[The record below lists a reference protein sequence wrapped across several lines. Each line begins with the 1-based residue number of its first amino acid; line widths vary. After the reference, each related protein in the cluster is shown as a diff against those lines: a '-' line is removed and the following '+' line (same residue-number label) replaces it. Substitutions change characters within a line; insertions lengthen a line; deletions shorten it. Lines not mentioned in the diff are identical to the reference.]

1 MATTKVKFTSQSAWE
16 TQQQLNANFDDLD
29 GRVDTLE
36 DQIVNAGK
44 VDDVKI
50 NGTSIVSSKEANFN
64 TKSTYNSETNK
75 IVTET
80 DIADFA
86 TSTSVANTYVPQTR
100 TINNKPL
107 STDISLSAT
116 DVGALSSETTY
127 VSSVNGNSG
136 AITGIATE
144 SFVNSSINSVT
155 AYYITKNAQ
164 GAQFATVA
172 ELNSTTTFYSGGAV
186 RVPTRNDYCIVQ
198 SDENHSNSTTR
209 YIYQNGWEFQ
219 YVVNETALTDA
230 QIQALNS
237 GITEALVQQI
247 EENTSARHTHTNK
260 SLLDTYSQTEANLS
274 DAVAKKHSHNNKSIL
289 DATTASFTT
298 EQQTKL
304 AGVAE
309 GANKT
314 VIDSAFSSSSTNPV
328 QNKVV
333 DNALKAVTNALN
345 NKVTI
350 EAGKGLSS
358 NDFTDTY
365 KNKIDGI
372 EDGAEVNAVD
382 SVNGKTGAVVL
393 SASDVGA
400 VATSDIADNLTTEDA
415 TKVLSANQGKVLS
428 DANSATNQQLALA
441 KSSITALQ
449 NSVATNT
456 EDITQ
461 NTANIASNTTEINSL
476 KTSKLDASKANVDV
490 MTDLGVTA
498 QNDNVSLNKSYK
510 NLSTQATSSDFV
522 NMPLANETTSGL
534 MSKADYAQIRDN
546 TARIEQLEGQN
557 IIRLIYTASNNPTA
571 SQIEAFVKAEGY
583 TDTAQWSQI
592 GVVVS
597 GTNHIWR
604 YYTNTTWTDI
614 GVDTVN
620 QFTNSIAGIIKGSAT
635 DGKVYAETDG
645 TGSVYGWDALNTKV
659 ANNTSAIGTETTNR
673 TSADE
678 TLQSNIDTVSSNLS
692 NEITNRQTA
701 DTNLQ
706 TQITTNATNISNKMD
721 KTNPTGSGSFKLNAS
736 SGTVGTNSVSI
747 NGLASGM
754 YSTTLGT
761 GGRATEYCSY
771 CEGHSNQSSGTSSH
785 AEGEGNKVIG
795 NNSHVE
801 GFANTVNGE
810 CQHVFG
816 KANIIDNDNKY
827 VEIVGNGNAYI
838 RDGILYVNSRSNART
853 LDWNGNEYIKGNLQA
868 SGLTDGTTTKTMSE
882 ILAGGGMK
890 LWRYE
895 D

>member
-314 VIDSAFSSSSTNPV
+314 VIDSAFSSTSTNPV

-415 TKVLSANQGKVLS
+415 TKVLSASQGKVLS

-490 MTDLGVTA
+490 MTNLGVTA

-510 NLSTQATSSDFV
+510 NLSTQATSSDSV
-522 NMPLANETTSGL
+522 NMPLANDTTAGL

-546 TARIEQLEGQN
+546 TARIEQLKGQN
-557 IIRLIYTASNNPTA
+557 IRLLYTASNNPE
-571 SQIEAFVKAEGY
+571 SRQIEAFVRAEGY
-583 TDTAQWSQI
+583 TDTAQWLQI

-604 YYTNTTWTDI
+604 YYINTVWTDI

-635 DGKVYAETDG
+635 NGKVYAETDG
-645 TGSVYGWDALNTKV
+645 TGSVYGWDDLNTKV
-659 ANNTSAIGTETTNR
+659 TNNTSAIGTETTNR

-692 NEITNRQTA
+692 NEISNRQNA

-706 TQITTNATNISNKMD
+706 TQITTNATNIASKVPKSDYSVVRNINPYEFSEGQVIVYTNYNKAYYLED
-721 KTNPTGSGSFKLNAS
+721 GSYYTNAGSSTPLF
-736 SGTVGTNSVSI
+736 SV
-747 NGLASGM
+747 
-754 YSTTLGT
+754 
-761 GGRATEYCSY
+761 
-771 CEGHSNQSSGTSSH
+771 
-785 AEGEGNKVIG
+785 
-795 NNSHVE
+795 
-801 GFANTVNGE
+801 
-810 CQHVFG
+810 
-816 KANIIDNDNKY
+816 D
-827 VEIVGNGNAYI
+827 
-838 RDGILYVNSRSNART
+838 
-853 LDWNGNEYIKGNLQA
+853 NEYLKLSKNSNIQYKFPLLCIN
-868 SGLTDGTTTKTMSE
+868 TDKVALKSDVVKITMR
-882 ILAGGGMK
+882 
-890 LWRYE
+890 WY
-895 D
+895 